1 VEIEKFKARREKY
14 ISKIDRK
21 DINLKIDKTCEEIF
35 KGIFEQADPYYIF
48 IRPSFEMLIVPIWT
62 LR

>member
-35 KGIFEQADPYYIF
+35 KGIFEQADPY
-48 IRPSFEMLIVPIWT
+48 
-62 LR
+62 